1 MSSGITAGG
10 LCRLFPLPSYLSRI
24 SDLLPL
30 PTGRRLGLLLIGYL
44 ALVVG
49 AITLAPFQFAVPAS
63 YHASWMVLDE
73 GWVSDLLLNVVLF
86 LPLGF
91 LLRRTSSAIGGV
103 RRVLLTGVL
112 LSAAIE
118 IAQLFLEP
126 RFSSVSD
133 VLANSLGAGAGALLS
148 DAVGRRLGQGRTLI
162 GHLLLD
168 LPLMGFVY
176 LLVPVMWLDGL
187 ASAGAPSR
195 LWSMVPLVSGGV
207 LALAAVAASGAA
219 TVWSDD
225 EHRHAFSAGLGL
237 SALLWY
243 FLGAVPALR
252 VAPWGIVVGAVL
264 VVLGTPVAR
273 RLWRGAVRHDRRL
286 EPQVVRLLLPLV
298 LLYLTQLALNGT
310 ASPAAGRGEVARVG
324 LLRGLER
331 GVGFTLLGYL
341 VAEWRGRREEPL
353 PRTLLAPVVVA
364 ALVIGVLARFAGGPA
379 NGTAVMV
386 AMAATAF
393 GALLYAFQRAHI
405 LALLGRAEAP
415 QS

>member
-1 MSSGITAGG
+1 M
-10 LCRLFPLPSYLSRI
+10 
-24 SDLLPL
+24 
-30 PTGRRLGLLLIGYL
+30 
-44 ALVVG
+44 VG

-86 LPLGF
+86 LPFGF
-91 LLRRTSSAIGGV
+91 LVRRTTSAKGGM
-103 RRVLLTGVL
+103 RRALFAGVL

-126 RFSSVSD
+126 RFSSLSD
-133 VLANSLGAGAGALLS
+133 VVANSLGAGAGALLS
-148 DAVGRRLGQGRTLI
+148 DAVGRRLGEGRSLI

-195 LWSMVPLVSGGV
+195 LWSMVPLVSAGT

-219 TVWSDD
+219 TVAADD
-225 EHRHAFSAGLGL
+225 GHRHAFSAGLGL
-237 SALLWY
+237 AALLWY

-252 VAPWGIVVGAVL
+252 VAPGGVVIGAVL
-264 VVLGTPVAR
+264 VVVGTAVAR
-273 RLWRGAVRHDRRL
+273 QLWRGAVHHDRRL

-298 LLYLTQLALNGT
+298 VLYLTQLALNGT

-364 ALVIGVLARFAGGPA
+364 ALLVGALARFASGPA
-379 NGTAVMV
+379 DGSSVIV

-405 LALLGRAEAP
+405 LALLGRAGAP